1 MKQVTEN
8 IYVETGLFAC
18 NLGLITT
25 KEGNILIDTPMRPT
39 DAVTWRDEVGK
50 KGEIRYLIN
59 TEEHPDHTTCS
70 SFFPGSLISH
80 QKTRESLA
88 KMPKEEVVGI
98 VKHLDPE
105 GSSLMDGF
113 QLSLADITFSET
125 LHLYLGGIRVELFS
139 LPGHSNGG
147 IGVYIPD
154 ERVVFTTDVVFHQTK
169 SWLHDSSPSQW
180 LESLKK
186 LSALDVDVIV
196 PGHGEICKKGY
207 LSEQAGIIE
216 QWVTVVQ
223 SAIDKG
229 LSEEEALGEISQPDP
244 YPKQANTPMTVREL
258 DMAIIAR
265 LYSIY
270 AK

>member
-8 IYVETGLFAC
+8 VYVETGLFAC
-18 NLGLITT
+18 NLGLIST

-39 DAVTWRDEVGK
+39 DAVAWRDEVGK

-70 SFFPGSLISH
+70 SFFPGSLITH
-80 QKTRESLA
+80 QKTRESLTKRA
-88 KMPKEEVVGI
+88 TEEVVGI
-98 VKHLDPE
+98 VKYLDPE
-105 GSSLMDGF
+105 GSSLMEGF
-113 QLSLADITFSET
+113 QLSLADITFSES
-125 LHLYLGGIRVELFS
+125 LNIFLGGIRVDLFS
-139 LPGHSNGG
+139 LPGHSDGG

-154 ERVVFTTDVVFHQTK
+154 QKVVFTTDIVFHQTK

-186 LSALDVDVIV
+186 LGALDVDVIV
-196 PGHGEICKKGY
+196 PGHGEICKKAY
-207 LSEQAGIIE
+207 RDEQAGIIE
-216 QWVTVVQ
+216 QWVREVQ

-229 LSEEEALGEISQPDP
+229 LSEEEALAEISQPDP
-244 YPKQANTPMTVREL
+244 YLKQANTPMTEGEL
-258 DMAIIAR
+258 DKAIIAR

-270 AK
+270 SK